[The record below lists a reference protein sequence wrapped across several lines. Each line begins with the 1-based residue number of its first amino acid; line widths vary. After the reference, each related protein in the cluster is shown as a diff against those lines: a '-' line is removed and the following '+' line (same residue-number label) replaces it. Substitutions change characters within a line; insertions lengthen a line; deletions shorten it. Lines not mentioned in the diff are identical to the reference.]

1 MIGWIAKNMKYSLG
15 KNIRI
20 SWAIYMIREVFEM
33 YRIFSEDI
41 YALTC
46 TWSGR
51 FEENTFWRCWVH
63 AEEIFFHEKRNTF
76 YSPPFDMIRRI
87 GRKYILTSPY
97 PRFMFRKFLS
107 RKRKLLFFDFTGDTH
122 DWDRVVLVFLHQPP
136 IPTLPH
142 FSCVLVWL
150 VCICICTV
158 FLHSLYTCACLS
170 LV

>member
-1 MIGWIAKNMKYSLG
+1 MFSHRPFKWLAGLPKIWNIFSEKILEYPEPFTWLERCLRCIR

-51 FEENTFWRCWVH
+51 FEENTFWHCWVH
-63 AEEIFFHEKRNTF
+63 AEENFFHEKRNTF

-97 PRFMFRKFLS
+97 PQFTFRKFLS
-107 RKRKLLFFDFTGDTH
+107 RKRKLLFF
-122 DWDRVVLVFLHQPP
+122 R
-136 IPTLPH
+136 
-142 FSCVLVWL
+142 
-150 VCICICTV
+150 
-158 FLHSLYTCACLS
+158 LYWRCSPQNTQSQEMYNL
-170 LV
+170 LTEIKWY